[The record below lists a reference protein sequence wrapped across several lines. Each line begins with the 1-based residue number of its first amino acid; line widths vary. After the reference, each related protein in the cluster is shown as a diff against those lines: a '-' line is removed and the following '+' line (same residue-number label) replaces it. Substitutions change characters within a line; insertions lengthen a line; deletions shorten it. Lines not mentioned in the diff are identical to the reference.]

1 MENQTT
7 NTEVKSNFISFY
19 RDNNIEIPLI
29 QRDYVQG
36 SNLQA
41 EKRDAFIDSLYAA
54 LIDETT
60 NCDLDFI
67 YGTFENGFFFPLDG
81 QQRLTTLYLLH
92 WYLLNKCRIED
103 AESYANIT
111 KGINFDERQ
120 FTYKTRRSS
129 TAFCQKLIAFHPKS
143 LPETISK
150 KIKEQ
155 NWFSEDWQQDPSI
168 IAMLDMLDALNNK
181 FKKLTAPSIAKM
193 LERLLNTQAISFDKL
208 DMGAYKLTDSLY
220 IKMNARGKQLTA
232 SENFK
237 ANLIKRIEEQKWKES
252 DCITDHF
259 SHKMDTIY
267 TDLFWE
273 YRGEVNVID
282 YEVINFFAGMAMIG
296 YALKENSETQQ
307 KRIQELFKNPLS
319 VRVEDFEESDFK
331 RFTFYLDF
339 YSAVEKISIET
350 ELWKYYNSDNKRG
363 FFEEFI
369 KDENKG
375 TEKKYDRATYSQRV
389 FFYALSELFINV
401 KDKAIRE
408 NFIRVVRNIVENA
421 TIDSAQTFV
430 GAIKLMKELLE
441 GFLEVL
447 SKEVQDIYSY
457 LSKTDI
463 QSNFASYQV
472 AQERQKAERIV
483 ANLEWKDA
491 IWEAED
497 HPMFKGDIG
506 FLLLETENNLSL
518 FKKRYEV
525 AKEMF
530 DENGVKGK
538 YRENA
543 LLIRTLVSRFD
554 NWGLFWSRL
563 VFDSSTE
570 TWKRILRTD
579 NRWVKYFLLLLDNES
594 KLEQFITED
603 SSLQKGDE
611 DDNDFKLRKK
621 THTNLYQT
629 ELLAAICEECYLR
642 WEYDNYILYPYNC
655 RNEKLK
661 YIVTHKRNE
670 ILSKA
675 IEEGIITTE
684 HQLKRI
690 STEQQLE
697 LNSKKIPFFWGWNVH
712 LTYDNKEYVWWYN
725 GKITQNGQDCTKEIL
740 KIFE

>member
-1 MENQTT
+1 MENKKYTLL
-7 NTEVKSNFISFY
+7 NFLKSEYSDAISF
-19 RDNNIEIPLI
+19 EIPII
-29 QRDYVQG
+29 QRDYAQG
-36 SNLQA
+36 RSDERSKEIRKTFLG
-41 EKRDAFIDSLYAA
+41 SLIAA
-54 LIDETT
+54 VENYSQKNIE
-60 NCDLDFI
+60 LDFV
-67 YGTFENGFFFPLDG
+67 YGKRNKNKVYLLDG
-81 QQRLTTLYLLH
+81 QQRITTLYLLH
-92 WYLLNKCRIED
+92 WYLAQRLQKPSLLKDVALSYRVRQYADEFTQKISDESTQIDFTSSIPSQAICNCTWFFDAWKHDPTVKGMLNTLD
-103 AESYANIT
+103 
-111 KGINFDERQ
+111 
-120 FTYKTRRSS
+120 
-129 TAFCQKLIAFHPKS
+129 
-143 LPETISK
+143 TIHELLKDK
-150 KIKEQ
+150 KI
-155 NWFSEDWQQDPSI
+155 SEEHYWQPLEEG
-168 IAMLDMLDALNNK
+168 AVTFYWLD
-181 FKKLTAPSIAKM
+181 
-193 LERLLNTQAISFDKL
+193 LEEHQ
-208 DMGAYKLTDSLY
+208 LTDELY
-220 IKMNARGKQLTA
+220 LKMNARGKQL
-232 SENFK
+232 SNFENFK
-237 ANLIKRIEEQKWKES
+237 ASLVKRIADNGWEKNTNTTEKES
-252 DCITDHF
+252 F
-259 SHKMDTIY
+259 SFKMDTIY

-296 YALKENSETQQ
+296 YALKENSEAQQ

-319 VRVEDFEESDFK
+319 VRVEDFEKSDFE

-339 YSAVEKISIET
+339 YSEVEKISIET
-350 ELWKYYNSDNKRG
+350 ELWKYYNTDNKRG
-363 FFEEFI
+363 LFEEFI
-369 KDENKG
+369 KDKNKG
-375 TEKKYDRATYSQRV
+375 TEKKYVGATYSQRV
-389 FFYALSELFINV
+389 LFYALSELFMEA
-401 KDKAIRE
+401 KDKNNISE
-408 NFIRVVRNIVENA
+408 DFIRVVRNIVENA
-421 TIDSAQTFV
+421 TIDSPQTFV
-430 GAIKLMKELLE
+430 GAIKLMSELLE
-441 GFLEVL
+441 G
-447 SKEVQDIYSY
+447 VQDIYWY
-457 LSKTDI
+457 LCKTAI

-472 AQERQKAERIV
+472 TQEKQKAERIV
-483 ANLEWKDA
+483 ANPEWKDV
-491 IWEAED
+491 IWKAED

-506 FLLLETENNLSL
+506 FLLLETENDLSL

-543 LLIRTLVSRFD
+543 LLIRALVSRFD
-554 NWGLFWSRL
+554 NWYLFWSRL

-697 LNSKKIPFFWGWNVH
+697 LNGKKIPFFWGWNVH

>member
-1 MENQTT
+1 MENKKYTLL
-7 NTEVKSNFISFY
+7 NFLKSEYSDAISF
-19 RDNNIEIPLI
+19 EIPII
-29 QRDYVQG
+29 QRDYAQG
-36 SNLQA
+36 RSDERSKEIRKTFLG
-41 EKRDAFIDSLYAA
+41 SLIAA
-54 LIDETT
+54 VENYPQKNIE
-60 NCDLDFI
+60 LDFI
-67 YGTFENGFFFPLDG
+67 YGKRNKNKVYLLDG
-81 QQRLTTLYLLH
+81 QQRITTLYLLH
-92 WYLLNKCRIED
+92 WYLAQRLQKPLLLKDVALSYRVRQYADEFTQKISDKSTQIDFTSSIPSQAICNCTWFFDAWKHDPTVKGMLNTLD
-103 AESYANIT
+103 
-111 KGINFDERQ
+111 
-120 FTYKTRRSS
+120 
-129 TAFCQKLIAFHPKS
+129 
-143 LPETISK
+143 TIHELLKDK
-150 KIKEQ
+150 KI
-155 NWFSEDWQQDPSI
+155 SEEHYWQPLEEGAI
-168 IAMLDMLDALNNK
+168 TFYWLD
-181 FKKLTAPSIAKM
+181 
-193 LERLLNTQAISFDKL
+193 LEEHQ
-208 DMGAYKLTDSLY
+208 LTDELY
-220 IKMNARGKQLTA
+220 LKMNARGKQL
-232 SENFK
+232 SNFENFK
-237 ANLIKRIEEQKWKES
+237 ASLVKRIADNGWEKNIQEKDS
-252 DCITDHF
+252 F
-259 SHKMDTIY
+259 SFKVDTIY

-282 YEVINFFAGMAMIG
+282 YEATNFFAGMAMIG
-296 YALKENSETQQ
+296 YALKENSEAQQ
-307 KRIQELFKNPLS
+307 KRIQELFNNPLS
-319 VRVEDFEESDFK
+319 VRVEDFEKSDFE
-331 RFTFYLDF
+331 RLTSYLDF

-350 ELWKYYNSDNKRG
+350 ELWKYYNTDNKRG
-363 FFEEFI
+363 LFEEFI

-375 TEKKYDRATYSQRV
+375 TEKKYDGATYPQRV
-389 FFYALSELFINV
+389 LFYALSELFMEA
-401 KDKAIRE
+401 KDKNNISE
-408 NFIRVVRNIVENA
+408 DFIRVVRNIVENA

-430 GAIKLMKELLE
+430 GAIKLMSELLE
-441 GFLEVL
+441 G
-447 SKEVQDIYSY
+447 VQDIYWY
-457 LSKTDI
+457 LSKTAI

-472 AQERQKAERIV
+472 TQEKQKAERIV

-543 LLIRTLVSRFD
+543 LLIRALVSRFD

-603 SSLQKGDE
+603 SSLQKGYE

-697 LNSKKIPFFWGWNVH
+697 LNGKKIPFFWGWNVH

>member
-1 MENQTT
+1 MENKKYTLL
-7 NTEVKSNFISFY
+7 NFLKSEYSDAISF
-19 RDNNIEIPLI
+19 EIPII
-29 QRDYVQG
+29 QRDYAQG
-36 SNLQA
+36 RSDERSKEIRKTFLG
-41 EKRDAFIDSLYAA
+41 SLIAA
-54 LIDETT
+54 VENYPQKNIE
-60 NCDLDFI
+60 LDFV
-67 YGTFENGFFFPLDG
+67 YGKRNKNKVYLLDG
-81 QQRLTTLYLLH
+81 QQRITTLYLLH
-92 WYLLNKCRIED
+92 WYLAQRLQKPLLLKDVALSYRVRQYADEFTQKISDKSTQIDFTSSIPSQAICNCTWFFDAWKHDPTVKGMLNTLD
-103 AESYANIT
+103 
-111 KGINFDERQ
+111 
-120 FTYKTRRSS
+120 
-129 TAFCQKLIAFHPKS
+129 
-143 LPETISK
+143 TIHELLKDK
-150 KIKEQ
+150 KI
-155 NWFSEDWQQDPSI
+155 SEEHYWQPLEEE
-168 IAMLDMLDALNNK
+168 AVTFYWLD
-181 FKKLTAPSIAKM
+181 
-193 LERLLNTQAISFDKL
+193 LEEHQ
-208 DMGAYKLTDSLY
+208 LTDELY
-220 IKMNARGKQLTA
+220 LKMNARGKQL
-232 SENFK
+232 SNFENFK
-237 ANLIKRIEEQKWKES
+237 ASLVKH
-252 DCITDHF
+252 ITDNGWEKNTPEEDSF
-259 SHKMDTIY
+259 SFKMDTIY

-273 YRGEVNVID
+273 YRGKMNVID
-282 YEVINFFAGMAMIG
+282 YEVTNFFAGMAMIG
-296 YALKENSETQQ
+296 YAIKENSVAQQ
-307 KRIQELFKNPLS
+307 KRIQELFNNPLS

-331 RFTFYLDF
+331 LFMSYLDF
-339 YSAVEKISIET
+339 YSAEKNISIET

-375 TEKKYDRATYSQRV
+375 IGEFYKGATYPQRV
-389 FFYALSELFINV
+389 FFYALSELFIKV

-408 NFIRVVRNIVENA
+408 NFIRVVRNIVENV

-472 AQERQKAERIV
+472 TQEKQKAERIV
-483 ANLEWKDA
+483 ANPEWKDV
-491 IWEAED
+491 IWEAEE
-497 HPMFKGDIG
+497 HSMFKGDIG

-530 DENGVKGK
+530 EEKGVKGK

-543 LLIRTLVSRFD
+543 LLIRALVSRFD
-554 NWGLFWSRL
+554 NWYLFWSRL

-594 KLEQFITED
+594 KLEQFIIED

-629 ELLAAICEECYLR
+629 ELLVAICEECYLR
-642 WEYDNYILYPYNC
+642 WESNNYILYPYNC

-697 LNSKKIPFFWGWNVH
+697 LNGKKIPFFWGWNVH
-712 LTYDNKEYVWWYN
+712 FTYDDKEYVWWYN
-725 GKITQNGQDCTKEIL
+725 GQITQNGQVCTEEIL
-740 KIFE
+740 KNL

>member
-1 MENQTT
+1 MENKKYTLL
-7 NTEVKSNFISFY
+7 NFLKSEYSDAISF
-19 RDNNIEIPLI
+19 EIPII
-29 QRDYVQG
+29 QRDYAQG
-36 SNLQA
+36 RSDERSKEIRKTFLG
-41 EKRDAFIDSLYAA
+41 SLIAA
-54 LIDETT
+54 VENYPQKNIE
-60 NCDLDFI
+60 LDFV
-67 YGTFENGFFFPLDG
+67 YGKRNKNKVYLLDG
-81 QQRLTTLYLLH
+81 QQRITTLYLLH
-92 WYLLNKCRIED
+92 WYLTQRLQKPSLLKDVALSYRVRQ
-103 AESYANIT
+103 YAN
-111 KGINFDERQ
+111 E
-120 FTYKTRRSS
+120 FT
-129 TAFCQKLIAFHPKS
+129 
-143 LPETISK
+143 K
-150 KIKEQ
+150 KISDESTLIDFTSSIPSQ
-155 NWFSEDWQQDPSI
+155 AICNCTWFFDAWKHDPTVKG
-168 IAMLDMLDALNNK
+168 M
-181 FKKLTAPSIAKM
+181 
-193 LERLLNTQAISFDKL
+193 LNTLDTIHELLKDKEINEERYWQPLEEEAVTFYWL
-208 DMGAYKLTDSLY
+208 DLEEHQLTDELY
-220 IKMNARGKQLTA
+220 LKMNARGKQL
-232 SENFK
+232 SNFENFK
-237 ANLIKRIEEQKWKES
+237 ASLVKH
-252 DCITDHF
+252 ITDNGWEKNTPEEDSF
-259 SHKMDTIY
+259 SFKMDTIY

-273 YRGEVNVID
+273 YRGKMNVID
-282 YEVINFFAGMAMIG
+282 YEVTNFFAGMAMIG
-296 YALKENSETQQ
+296 YAIKENSVAQQ
-307 KRIQELFKNPLS
+307 KRIQELFNNPLS
-319 VRVEDFEESDFK
+319 IRVEDFEESDFK
-331 RFTFYLDF
+331 LFMSYLDF
-339 YSAVEKISIET
+339 YSAEKNISIET

-375 TEKKYDRATYSQRV
+375 TGEFYKGATYPQRV
-389 FFYALSELFINV
+389 FFYALSELFIKV

-594 KLEQFITED
+594 KLEQFIIED

>member
-1 MENQTT
+1 MENKKYTLL
-7 NTEVKSNFISFY
+7 NFLKSEYSDAISF
-19 RDNNIEIPLI
+19 EIPII
-29 QRDYVQG
+29 QRDYAQG
-36 SNLQA
+36 RSDERSKEIRKTFLG
-41 EKRDAFIDSLYAA
+41 SLIAA
-54 LIDETT
+54 VENYPQKNIE
-60 NCDLDFI
+60 LDFV
-67 YGTFENGFFFPLDG
+67 YGKRNKNKVYLLDG
-81 QQRLTTLYLLH
+81 QQRITTLYLLH
-92 WYLLNKCRIED
+92 WYLAQRLQKPLLLKDVALSYRVRQYADEFTQKISDKSTQIDFTSSIPSQAICNCTWFFDAWKHDPTVKGMLNTLD
-103 AESYANIT
+103 
-111 KGINFDERQ
+111 
-120 FTYKTRRSS
+120 
-129 TAFCQKLIAFHPKS
+129 
-143 LPETISK
+143 TIHELLKDK
-150 KIKEQ
+150 KI
-155 NWFSEDWQQDPSI
+155 SEEHYWQPLEEE
-168 IAMLDMLDALNNK
+168 AVTFYWLD
-181 FKKLTAPSIAKM
+181 
-193 LERLLNTQAISFDKL
+193 LEEHQ
-208 DMGAYKLTDSLY
+208 LTDELY
-220 IKMNARGKQLTA
+220 LKMNARGKQL
-232 SENFK
+232 SNFENFK
-237 ANLIKRIEEQKWKES
+237 ASLVKH
-252 DCITDHF
+252 ITDNGWEKNTPEEDSF
-259 SHKMDTIY
+259 SFKMDTIY

-273 YRGEVNVID
+273 YRGKMNVID
-282 YEVINFFAGMAMIG
+282 YEVTNFFAGMAMIG
-296 YALKENSETQQ
+296 YAIKENSVAQQ
-307 KRIQELFKNPLS
+307 KRIQELFNNPLS

-331 RFTFYLDF
+331 LFMSYLDF
-339 YSAVEKISIET
+339 YSAEKNISIET

-375 TEKKYDRATYSQRV
+375 IGEFYKGATYPQRV
-389 FFYALSELFINV
+389 FFYALSELFIKV

-472 AQERQKAERIV
+472 TQEKQKAERIV
-483 ANLEWKDA
+483 ANPEWKDV
-491 IWEAED
+491 IWEAEE
-497 HPMFKGDIG
+497 HSMFKGDIG

-530 DENGVKGK
+530 EEKGVKGK

-543 LLIRTLVSRFD
+543 LLIRALVSRFD
-554 NWGLFWSRL
+554 NWYLFWSRL

-594 KLEQFITED
+594 KLEQFIIED

-629 ELLAAICEECYLR
+629 ELLVAICEECYLR
-642 WEYDNYILYPYNC
+642 WESNNYILYPYNC

-697 LNSKKIPFFWGWNVH
+697 LNGKKIPFFWGWNVH
-712 LTYDNKEYVWWYN
+712 FTYDDKEYVWWYN
-725 GKITQNGQDCTKEIL
+725 GQITQNGQVCTEEIL
-740 KIFE
+740 KNL

>member
-1 MENQTT
+1 MENKKYTLL
-7 NTEVKSNFISFY
+7 NFLKSEYSDAISF
-19 RDNNIEIPLI
+19 EIPII
-29 QRDYVQG
+29 QRDYAQG
-36 SNLQA
+36 RSDERSKEIRKTFLG
-41 EKRDAFIDSLYAA
+41 SLIAA
-54 LIDETT
+54 VENYPQKNIE
-60 NCDLDFI
+60 LDFV
-67 YGTFENGFFFPLDG
+67 YGKRNKNKVYLLDG
-81 QQRLTTLYLLH
+81 QQRITTLYLLH
-92 WYLLNKCRIED
+92 WYLAQRLQKPSLLKDVALSYRVRQ
-103 AESYANIT
+103 YANEFTQKISDEST
-111 KGINFDERQ
+111 QIDFTSSIPSQAIYNCTWFFDAWKHDPTVKGMLNTLD
-120 FTYKTRRSS
+120 
-129 TAFCQKLIAFHPKS
+129 
-143 LPETISK
+143 TIHELLKDK
-150 KIKEQ
+150 KI
-155 NWFSEDWQQDPSI
+155 SEEHYWQPLEEG
-168 IAMLDMLDALNNK
+168 AVTFYWLD
-181 FKKLTAPSIAKM
+181 
-193 LERLLNTQAISFDKL
+193 LEEHQ
-208 DMGAYKLTDSLY
+208 LTDELY
-220 IKMNARGKQLTA
+220 LKMNARGKQL
-232 SENFK
+232 SNFENFK
-237 ANLIKRIEEQKWKES
+237 ASLVKRIADNGWKENTTEKKS
-252 DCITDHF
+252 F
-259 SHKMDTIY
+259 SFKMDTIY

-273 YRGEVNVID
+273 YRGGKTIID
-282 YEVINFFAGMAMIG
+282 EEAMNFFAGMAMIAH
-296 YALKENSETQQ
+296 ALKEKNDYE
-307 KRIQELFKNPLS
+307 RIEYLYYNPLS
-319 VRVEDFEESDFK
+319 VTASDFSVGDFELFK
-331 RFTFYLDF
+331 KFLDF
-339 YSAVEKISIET
+339 YSNTDLSIET
-350 ELWKYYNSDNKRG
+350 PLWDKDFKANSVKT
-363 FFEEFI
+363 FFKIFI
-369 KDENKG
+369 KDNKSFY
-375 TEKKYDRATYSQRV
+375 KQRV
-389 FFYALSELFINV
+389 FFYTISLLFKKIE
-401 KDKAIRE
+401 DKAKRE
-408 NFIRVVRNIVENA
+408 DFIRVLRNIIENVP
-421 TIDSAQTFV
+421 INSKETFV
-430 GAIKLMKELLE
+430 YAIKLMSELLE
-441 GFLEVL
+441 G
-447 SKEVQDIYSY
+447 VQDIYWY
-457 LSKTDI
+457 LCKTAI

-472 AQERQKAERIV
+472 TQEKQKAERIV
-483 ANLEWKDA
+483 ANIEWKDV

-506 FLLLETENNLSL
+506 FLLLETENDLPL

-543 LLIRTLVSRFD
+543 LLIRALVSRFD

-603 SSLQKGDE
+603 SSLQKGYE

-697 LNSKKIPFFWGWNVH
+697 LNGKKIPFFWGWNVH